1 MTSETRAIFRV
12 MLVAL
17 FLGSAVVQVWIIPVT
32 ASSMADQYPEVESLA
47 APYSALA
54 ILGVLALQV
63 VAVAL
68 WRLLGR
74 IDSGRFV
81 ESGSVRWVDVIIVA
95 AAAGTGIGAVTFW
108 HVLSV
113 AQIGGP
119 AAVFILGG
127 TTAAALTVMIVA
139 IVQRGRLKHT
149 TTAPQ
154 VPAAV

>member
-17 FLGSAVVQVWIIPVT
+17 FLGSAVAQVWIIPVT
-32 ASSMADQYPEVESLA
+32 ASSMADRYPEVESLA
-47 APYSALA
+47 VPYAALA
-54 ILGVLALQV
+54 ILGFLALHV

-81 ESGSVRWVDVIIVA
+81 ESDSMQWVHAIIA
-95 AAAGTGIGAVTFW
+95 AAAVGAGVSATAFW
-108 HVLSV
+108 HVIFI

-119 AAVFILGG
+119 PALFILGG
-127 TTAAALTVMIVA
+127 AFAVALTVLMLAVI
-139 IVQRGRLKHT
+139 QRGLLKQT
-149 TTAPQ
+149 TTAHRA
-154 VPAAV
+154 PAAA

>member
-1 MTSETRAIFRV
+1 
-12 MLVAL
+12 MLIAL
-17 FLGSAVVQVWIIPVT
+17 FLGSVVAQAWVIPAT
-32 ASSMADQYPEVESLA
+32 ASSMATRYPEVESLA
-47 APYSALA
+47 VPYSTLA
-54 ILGVLALQV
+54 ILGFLCLQV
-63 VAVAL
+63 VSICL

-81 ESGSVRWVDVIIVA
+81 ESGSVRWVNAIIVA
-95 AAAGTGIGAVTFW
+95 AAAGAGIGTVAFW

-127 TTAAALTVMIVA
+127 STAAALAVMIVA

-154 VPAAV
+154 VPAAA